1 LGNFSVEIFTHF
13 CSVICL
19 FVDYT
24 VFLAILFDLP
34 IEGKF
39 HRSSNKKV
47 FMKDSRE
54 KESYKSPQR
63 KLIKFFE
70 KSRDQW
76 KAKCLVSKQELK
88 RLKNRIRFLEKS
100 KAHWKD
106 RAKELEAELSHMK
119 LKQEELEKELEEK
132 KRLERQ
138 SI

>member
-1 LGNFSVEIFTHF
+1 
-13 CSVICL
+13 
-19 FVDYT
+19 
-24 VFLAILFDLP
+24 
-34 IEGKF
+34 
-39 HRSSNKKV
+39 
-47 FMKDSRE
+47 MKDSRE